1 MELTIASQDQL
12 ASAAQRLGRAPT
24 IEIVV
29 DPGHYEYVGC
39 RLAGS
44 QPGELQELRIRGR
57 DPEQPPVFTG
67 VALALSAPIVTVE
80 HIVFRGAL
88 GRNPVLDL
96 CGSESIVVR
105 SCSFIENVCD
115 EWPPGE
121 PLIRLTPGFGHDGG
135 TAEITGCWMIGNR
148 ERSSSALIQVGVAP
162 PARFQRIRFEDVVM
176 IGNYFTYLLEPA
188 ATSKVSLDRC
198 VVALPPGLA
207 SALTPPDAHATIEQR
222 DTHTFES
229 DSRDFV
235 ERALRCAG
243 PDVDEIVGTLGHR

>member
-12 ASAAQRLGRAPT
+12 ASAAQHLGGAPN
-24 IEIVV
+24 IDIVV

-44 QPGELQELRIRGR
+44 QADELQELRIRGR
-57 DPEQPPVFTG
+57 NPEQPPVFTG

-96 CGSESIVVR
+96 CGSESVVIR

-121 PLIRLTPGFGHDGG
+121 SLIRLTPGFGHDGG
-135 TAEITGCWMIGNR
+135 TAEMKGCWLIGNR

-162 PARFQRIRFEDVVM
+162 PGRFERLRFEDVAM
-176 IGNYFTYLLEPA
+176 IGNHFTYLLEPA
-188 ATSKVSLDRC
+188 ATAKVALDRC
-198 VVALPPGLA
+198 VVARPPGLA
-207 SALTPPDAHATIEQR
+207 STMTPPGVHATVEMR
-222 DTHTFES
+222 DTQTFES

-235 ERALRCAG
+235 ERALRGAG
-243 PDVDEIVGTLGHR
+243 PDVDEIVGSLGHR